1 MEKVIA
7 IYREVNNPVTGFNQ
21 SLAAKTFT
29 DRRSAN
35 STGNGFN
42 LVENTEDLAGIN
54 LPSGELVKLHNLYA
68 KNPVNKF
75 SDKATAVKR
84 TFGVLSDL
92 PTSNKLMTDEMEL
105 YREKVPAT
113 ETKKVSK
120 PRGAFAGK
128 WIKLLVSDNP
138 RKEGSHGHNSFN
150 VIVKHGADMLYEEY
164 IRQGGRLVDL
174 KWDIDR
180 KWVEV
185 YNAESCKRD

>member
-7 IYREVNNPVTGFNQ
+7 IYREVNNPVTGFSQ

-42 LVENTEDLAGIN
+42 LVETTEDLAGIN

-68 KNPVNKF
+68 KKPVNKF

-92 PTSNKLMTDEMEL
+92 PTSNKLVTDEMEL

-150 VIVKHGADMLYEEY
+150 VIVKHGADMPYEEY

-174 KWDIDR
+174 NWDIDR
-180 KWVEV
+180 KWAEV
-185 YNAESCKRD
+185 YNA

>member
-35 STGNGFN
+35 NTGNGFN
-42 LVENTEDLAGIN
+42 LVETTEDLAGIN

-68 KNPVNKF
+68 KKPVNKF

-92 PTSNKLMTDEMEL
+92 PTSNSPTTDEILMKEL
-105 YREKVPAT
+105 ESVGLVKP
-113 ETKKVSK
+113 KKVSK

-150 VIVKHGADMLYEEY
+150 VIVKHGADMPYEEY

-174 KWDIDR
+174 NWDIAR
-180 KWVEV
+180 KWAEV
-185 YNAESCKRD
+185 YNA

>member
-7 IYREVNNPVTGFNQ
+7 IYREVNNPVTGCSQ

-35 STGNGFN
+35 NTGNGFN
-42 LVENTEDLAGIN
+42 LVETTEDLAGIN

-68 KNPVNKF
+68 KKPVNKF

-128 WIKLLVSDNP
+128 CIKLLVSDNP
-138 RKEGSHGHNSFN
+138 RKAGSHCHNSVN
-150 VIVKHGADMLYEEY
+150 VIVKHGADMPYEEY
-164 IRQGGRLVDL
+164 IRQGGRLNDL

-180 KWVEV
+180 KWAEV
-185 YNAESCKRD
+185 YNA

>member
-35 STGNGFN
+35 NTGNGFN
-42 LVENTEDLAGIN
+42 LVETTEDLAGIN
-54 LPSGELVKLHNLYA
+54 LPSGELVKLPNLYA
-68 KNPVNKF
+68 KKPVNKF

-150 VIVKHGADMLYEEY
+150 VIVKHGADMPYEEY
-164 IRQGGRLVDL
+164 IRQGGRLNDL

-180 KWVEV
+180 KWAEV
-185 YNAESCKRD
+185 YNA